1 MPIGIRNGSLRQEYE
16 EALRTA
22 GALGYDGVEL
32 VVRDPEVIDS
42 WLSEDGAA
50 QVAGWCRQAGCAV
63 SSLSVAAYRSV
74 NFGLPD
80 PEARRAGGALVT
92 ASLRACR
99 CLGGAAVLFPHF
111 ERERIDISPPE
122 EERYIQELRRCA
134 PVAEETGVAI
144 ALETSFSTAQLQRIV
159 EAVGSPLVGVYVDLA
174 NALHFGH
181 DPAEMLR
188 QLGPAVVMVHV
199 KDTGQTMLGEG
210 RVDWPACREALRAIG
225 YDGWFVLETPPGDD
239 PVAAARRNLE
249 FTRRWLAG

>member
-1 MPIGIRNGSLRQEYE
+1 MRIGIRNGSLQQDYE

-32 VVRDPEVIDS
+32 VVRDPEVIEA
-42 WLSEDGAA
+42 WLSDKGAA
-50 QVAGWCRQAGCAV
+50 QVAGWCRQAGCVV

-74 NFGLPD
+74 NFALPD
-80 PEARRAGGALVT
+80 PEARRAGVALV
-92 ASLRACR
+92 ASSLRACR
-99 CLGGAAVLFPHF
+99 RLDGSAVLFPHF
-111 ERERIDISPPE
+111 ERERIDISAAE
-122 EERYIQELRRCA
+122 EERYIAELRRCV

-144 ALETSFSTAQLQRIV
+144 ALETSFSIDQLQRIIQ
-159 EAVGSPLVGVYVDLA
+159 AVGSPLVGVYVDLA

-188 QLGPAVVMVHV
+188 RLGRAVVMVHL
-199 KDTGQTMLGEG
+199 KDTDRAMLGDG
-210 RVDWPACREALRAIG
+210 RVDWRACREALQAIE
-225 YDGWFVLETPPGDD
+225 YNGWVVLETPPGDD